1 MQLFGVSP
9 KVVLVLLL
17 TACCGFFF
25 FSHAP
30 RVWPL
35 VKFDFFED
43 KASLQRAGQEQLAR
57 SDFSLDDSWL
67 FSSTVVRNEAAMD
80 YAVRTFGKSGVDS
93 LQGRGAPF
101 IWHRL
106 LFKKPGVAMIYGVQ
120 WSPECGAMGWFR
132 RTEKDEAGDSLSL
145 DSALVL
151 ARTGLAR
158 SLPQMWAQTG
168 WVLAEQGSRR
178 QEKRMD
184 HWFLFEREVSAG
196 FRQQLRATIAGS
208 RLIQAE
214 ASLALPASAERVE
227 RQTSSGRVVLLYA
240 AIAMM
245 VLFGVLALKRSVLAL
260 VNGSARPA
268 LATKAVAIVGFCLL
282 GTYALDG
289 GRLFAEW
296 DPLWPRWISVGQT
309 VMTRLVYDL
318 PMLLML
324 FILVMAGDHVERSR
338 GWSRGQSL
346 WSFLNGRWQ
355 DPGVATGLLTGY
367 PLAFVAGSVL
377 VGINLIFLAFGGAMQ
392 VQPQGFFSYALNS
405 SAPGVSTLVFFL
417 NIALLEELGY
427 RLFAQSYLSAVIPGW
442 KGRWVAVLLP
452 SLVFG
457 AIHAPMYFL
466 PPLDP
471 WWGRVAVMV
480 VVGVLW
486 SLAAWRW
493 GMLTVVAAHWASDLF
508 IFNWPRIAAGGS
520 EALRAG
526 LVVALPGLC
535 GLAVLLYNRFFA
547 RISGKA
553 GDPAA

>member
-1 MQLFGVSP
+1 MQLSGFSP
-9 KVVLVLLL
+9 KLVVVLLL

-30 RVWPL
+30 SVWPL

-43 KASLQRAGQEQLAR
+43 KDSLQSAGLDQLER
-57 SDFSLDDSWL
+57 SGFLLDDGWL

-80 YAVRTFGKSGVDS
+80 YAVRTFGKGSVDS
-93 LQGRGAPF
+93 LQDRGAPF

-106 LFKKPGVAMIYGVQ
+106 LFKKPGAAMIYGVQ

-151 ARTGLAR
+151 ARAGLAR
-158 SLPQMWAQTG
+158 SLPRMWAHAD

-227 RQTSSGRVVLLYA
+227 RKTSSGRVVLLYA
-240 AIAMM
+240 AIALM
-245 VLFGVLALKRSVLAL
+245 VLFGVLALKRSVQALA
-260 VNGSARPA
+260 NGSARPA
-268 LATKAVAIVGFCLL
+268 LATKAVAIVGLCLL

-289 GRLFAEW
+289 GRLFSEW
-296 DPLWPRWISVGQT
+296 DPLWPRWISMGRT
-309 VMTRLVYDL
+309 VMTRLAYDL

-324 FILVMAGDHVERSR
+324 FILVMAGDHVERAQ
-338 GWSRGQSL
+338 GWSRGKSL

-355 DPGVATGLLTGY
+355 DSGVGAGLLAGY
-367 PLAFVAGSVL
+367 PLAFVAGSLL
-377 VGINLIFLAFGGAMQ
+377 VGINLIFLASGGAMQ
-392 VQPQGFFSYALNS
+392 AQPQGFFSYALNS

-427 RLFAQSYLSAVIPGW
+427 RLFAQSYLSAAIAGA

-471 WWGRVAVMV
+471 WWGRVVVMV
-480 VVGVLW
+480 AIGVLW

-493 GMLTVVAAHWASDLF
+493 GLLTVVVAHWASDLF

-520 EALRAG
+520 EALQAA

-535 GLAVLLYNRFFA
+535 GVGVLVYDRFFS
-547 RISGKA
+547 RIPGKA
-553 GDPAA
+553 GDSAA